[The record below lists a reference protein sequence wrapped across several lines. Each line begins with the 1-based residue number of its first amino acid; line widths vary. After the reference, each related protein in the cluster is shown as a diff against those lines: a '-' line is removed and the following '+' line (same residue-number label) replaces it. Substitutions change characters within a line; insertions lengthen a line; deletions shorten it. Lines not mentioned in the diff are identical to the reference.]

1 MKKLLS
7 LIFFSLLL
15 SGNSYSE
22 TLDKKRSKYIYNNLS
37 FEHIECQH
45 YLIIASEAL
54 RTNDGDPKIIENY
67 VNNAKLVGNVAF
79 QYGFKS
85 GMSTEAMLARAK
97 MISDR
102 MLKSLDNNFSNIAV
116 IQLKYSQFCT
126 NLIEKPEIRNQYW
139 INKAN
144 KKYKWHY

>member
-22 TLDKKRSKYIYNNLS
+22 TLDEKRSKYIYNNLS

-116 IQLKYSQFCT
+116 IQLKYSQFCK

-144 KKYKWHY
+144 KKYK

>member
-1 MKKLLS
+1 MVKKLLS
-7 LIFFSLLL
+7 IVFLGLFSV
-15 SGNSYSE
+15 SAYAE
-22 TLDKKRSKYIYNNLS
+22 TLDEKRSKYIYNNLS

-45 YLIIASEAL
+45 YLIIVSEAL

-116 IQLKYSQFCT
+116 IQLKYSEFCT
-126 NLIEKPEIRNQYW
+126 NLIEKPEIRNQFW

-144 KKYKWHY
+144 EKYK

>member
-1 MKKLLS
+1 MIKK
-7 LIFFSLLL
+7 FFGIIVLALWTNV
-15 SGNSYSE
+15 GVAE
-22 TLDKKRSKYIYNNLS
+22 TLDEKRSKYIYNNLS

-45 YLIIASEAL
+45 YLIIVSEAL

-102 MLKSLDNNFSNIAV
+102 MMKSLDNNFSNIAV
-116 IQLKYSQFCT
+116 IQLKYSEFCT
-126 NLIEKPEIRNQYW
+126 NLIEKPEIRNQFW

-144 KKYKWHY
+144 EKYK

>member
-1 MKKLLS
+1 MIKK
-7 LIFFSLLL
+7 FFGIIVLALWTNV
-15 SGNSYSE
+15 GVAE
-22 TLDKKRSKYIYNNLS
+22 TLDEKRSKYIYNNLS

-45 YLIIASEAL
+45 YLIIVSEAL

-67 VNNAKLVGNVAF
+67 VSNAKLVGNVAF

-102 MLKSLDNNFSNIAV
+102 MMKSLDNNFSNIAV
-116 IQLKYSQFCT
+116 IQLKYSEFCT
-126 NLIEKPEIRNQYW
+126 NLIEKPELRNQYW
-139 INKAN
+139 INKASE
-144 KKYKWHY
+144 KYK

>member
-45 YLIIASEAL
+45 YLIIVSEAL

-116 IQLKYSQFCT
+116 IQLKYSQFCK

>member
-1 MKKLLS
+1 MVKKLLS
-7 LIFFSLLL
+7 IVFLGLFSV
-15 SGNSYSE
+15 SAYAE
-22 TLDKKRSKYIYNNLS
+22 TLDEKRSKYIYNNLS

-45 YLIIASEAL
+45 YLIIVSEAL

-79 QYGFKS
+79 QYGFES
-85 GMSTEAMLARAK
+85 GMSTEAMLARSK

-116 IQLKYSQFCT
+116 IQLKYSEFCT
-126 NLIEKPEIRNQYW
+126 NLIEKPEIRNQFW

-144 KKYKWHY
+144 EKYK

>member
-116 IQLKYSQFCT
+116 IQLKYSQFCK

-144 KKYKWHY
+144 KKYK

>member
-22 TLDKKRSKYIYNNLS
+22 TLDEKRSKYIYNNLS

-144 KKYKWHY
+144 KKYK